1 MNTQEGGREMESD
14 TLTLSP
20 SLIFYLLRQTSS
32 WNQIIVVPLIPQLT
46 PFPSPSCPLPSHS
59 HSQPHNIQGIHTTSH
74 DHEIFETVGLSQT
87 DPNCP
92 KGAMNR
98 EVSLC
103 LICTAMWCTATG
115 ICTLFFRAVVC
126 STAVRKPFSGG
137 CEP

>member
-32 WNQIIVVPLIPQLT
+32 WNQIIVVPLVPQLT
-46 PFPSPSCPLPSHS
+46 PFPSPSCPLPSHA
-59 HSQPHNIQGIHTTSH
+59 HNIQEIHITSH
-74 DHEIFETVGLSQT
+74 DHEIFRTLCLSQT
-87 DPNCP
+87 DSNCP
-92 KGAMNR
+92 KGATNR

-103 LICTAMWCTATG
+103 LICAAMWCAATG

-126 STAVRKPFSGG
+126 STAVRKPCSGG